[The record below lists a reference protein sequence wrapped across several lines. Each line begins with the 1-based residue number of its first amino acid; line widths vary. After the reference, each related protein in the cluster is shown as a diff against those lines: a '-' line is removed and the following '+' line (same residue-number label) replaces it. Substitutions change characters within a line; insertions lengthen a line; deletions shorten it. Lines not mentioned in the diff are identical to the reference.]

1 MMLIGIL
8 PVEID
13 GTFDGL
19 VNQKL
24 TAYGKRF
31 NTLRNYNRHPPIEA
45 FPSRVHF
52 IPDASSQL
60 FAVPCGGSGAIHI
73 HSLAYEKSLDI
84 VYPSPEIFKEG
95 NTERFDAYACWGV
108 RASKGWMFAG
118 TDPPKDGM
126 GSVVCWDVG
135 ARAERFVDTPRDD
148 KDGGASQWDGRGV
161 QHFELEN
168 GATQCLGV
176 DYWGE
181 RVAIVS
187 YDTTPFR
194 GAGDPG
200 LSLRIYDIRAPRSL
214 PSSPT
219 ISLNLDTLL
228 SSPSLLSGERAG
240 ASSVL
245 FSPCTT
251 YIAVAR
257 ENNIAQVFDAR
268 FVGLGDSQR
277 VLMEC
282 RHETEHEGPEI
293 TVQGKAYSR
302 YGIAAMDWM
311 DASLGPRRAPG
322 VLVTGGDD
330 GAVRSWD
337 LRRSPDD
344 LSQGRNLLSMD
355 PQQRLVGIAA
365 FSLGDV
371 YAGERA
377 LIVGDMNGTIQEYLD
392 WGDV

>member
-1 MMLIGIL
+1 M
-8 PVEID
+8 
-13 GTFDGL
+13 
-19 VNQKL
+19 
-24 TAYGKRF
+24 F
-31 NTLRNYNRHPPIEA
+31 NTPRSYNRQPPIEA
-45 FPSRVHF
+45 APSRVHF
-52 IPDASSQL
+52 NPDPSSQL

-73 HSLAYEKSLDI
+73 HSLASDERLDV
-84 VYPSPEIFKEG
+84 VYPSPEIFSRSNNEL
-95 NTERFDAYACWGV
+95 FDAYACWGM

-118 TDPPKDGM
+118 TDPAEEGM

-135 ARAERFVDTPRDD
+135 ARAEGSVGIASDD
-148 KDGGASQWDGRGV
+148 EEGGASQWDGRGV
-161 QHFELEN
+161 QKFKLEN

-194 GAGDPG
+194 EAGDPG

-228 SSPSLLSGERAG
+228 SSPSLLSEERAG

-268 FVGLGDSQR
+268 FVGLDDAQR

-282 RHETEHEGPEI
+282 RHESEHEGPEI

-311 DASLGPRRAPG
+311 DASLGPQRAPG

-344 LSQGRNLLSMD
+344 PSQGRNLLSMD

-392 WGDV
+392 CGDV